1 MTQEKTSPVP
11 RFKDTSR
18 TSEILE
24 IAAKL
29 FYERGFSDV
38 GMRLIAETTG
48 ISVATLYYHFAS
60 KADILLQITFGVTKE
75 FVETLLPLLE
85 DDATMTERLQTLIR
99 CHIERRWERRYWVST
114 ALRELRQLD
123 PEWRKQVDNYLRR
136 YFHTVQTFI
145 EHGVTEGVFVVEH
158 PRIATLALF
167 DMIHGINDWFQTDG
181 ALSIDEMAT
190 LYAEYAVHNLLGST
204 QE

>member
-1 MTQEKTSPVP
+1 MTQERTSNSP
-11 RFKDTSR
+11 RFRDTSR

-29 FYERGFSDV
+29 FYERGYSDV

-60 KADILLQITFGVTKE
+60 KGEILLQITLGVTKE
-75 FVETLLPLLE
+75 FVETILPLLE
-85 DDATMTERLQTLIR
+85 SDATMAERLQTLIQ
-99 CHIERRWERRYWVST
+99 CHIHRRWERRYWIST

-123 PEWRKQVDNYLRR
+123 PEWRTQVDGYLRH
-136 YFHTVQTFI
+136 YFHTVQAFI
-145 EHGVTEGVFVVEH
+145 ERGVAEGVFAVKH

-167 DMIHGINDWFQTDG
+167 DMIHGINDWFQPDG
-181 ALSIDEMAT
+181 NLSIDEIAA
-190 LYAEYAVHNLLGST
+190 LYAEYAVQNLLGSIP
-204 QE
+204 

>member
-1 MTQEKTSPVP
+1 MTQEKTSDVP

-29 FYERGFSDV
+29 FYERGYSDV

-48 ISVATLYYHFAS
+48 ISVATLYYHFTS
-60 KADILLQITFGVTKE
+60 KADILLQIAFGVTKE
-75 FVETLLPLLE
+75 FVERLLPLLE
-85 DDATMTERLQTLIR
+85 EDATMTERLQALIR
-99 CHIERRWERRYWVST
+99 CHIERRWERRYWIST

-123 PEWRKQVDNYLRR
+123 PELRTQVDSYLRH
-136 YFHTVQTFI
+136 YFHTVQKFI
-145 EHGVTEGVFVVEH
+145 EVGVAEGTFVVTH

-167 DMIHGINDWFQTDG
+167 DMIHGINDWFQTNG
-181 ALSIDEMAT
+181 TLSIDEIAV
-190 LYAEYAVHNLLGST
+190 LYAEYVVYNLLGST
-204 QE
+204 Q